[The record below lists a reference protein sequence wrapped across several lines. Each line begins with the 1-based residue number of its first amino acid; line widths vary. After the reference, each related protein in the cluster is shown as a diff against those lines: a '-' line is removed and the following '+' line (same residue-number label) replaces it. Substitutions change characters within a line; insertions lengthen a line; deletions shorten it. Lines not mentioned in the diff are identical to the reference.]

1 MIERVAQTL
10 HDLTMR
16 NSGTSRDPAD
26 MHEDAVA
33 LIAAMRE
40 PTIEM
45 ERAALYCESEDSGD
59 VYRYDRRGACWRRL
73 RD

>member
-1 MIERVAQTL
+1 MIERVAQAL

-16 NSGTSRDPAD
+16 NYGTARDPAD

-40 PTIEM
+40 PTIAM
-45 ERAALYCESEDSGD
+45 ERAALYCESDDAGE
-59 VYRYDRRGACWRRL
+59 VYRAMIDTAIAGEG
-73 RD
+73 